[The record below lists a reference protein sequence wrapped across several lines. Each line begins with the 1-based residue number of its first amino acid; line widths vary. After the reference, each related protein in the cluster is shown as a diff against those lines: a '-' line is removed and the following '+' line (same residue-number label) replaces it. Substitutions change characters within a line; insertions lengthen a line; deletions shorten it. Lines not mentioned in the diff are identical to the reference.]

1 MKPSTSAVALGLLLS
16 LAIPAVAALAS
27 DPGEQILLQRAAFWR
42 AQQRLD
48 MVTETLNKVLALNP
62 SQPDALYQLGL
73 LAIQRGDTG
82 GAQLYF
88 DRLRQMA
95 AADPRAAE
103 LMQAL
108 SPTASR
114 APAPPA
120 APPQPAKTVVAA
132 AVPPAPPIAAPQQ
145 VPPVQKLP
153 AIAAVSADSDDLIAP
168 PPAHATASTKTMPPM
183 VAGVAD
189 GQAARNA
196 QLAALPEV
204 TVSDATPGI
213 PAAPAATR
221 QAGSTDLGVTVQPV
235 QVAQLEL
242 AAPLPVGGY
251 QRGITTTAY
260 SPTDT
265 LEIDIDRNLAQLEE
279 QANPSLVA
287 GLGFRWHDGTS
298 GLSQLTEFG
307 TPIEG
312 TFSPWYTGA
321 AKLTVLPV
329 LLDSGSVASSN
340 LGQFGANP
348 ILAAAGLPLVAPGQ
362 QSASGV
368 GILGGYSYGD
378 FSGQF
383 GTSPLGFPVTNL
395 VGMAAFSPKF
405 FDNTLTIRFEGVRQ
419 PVTDSVLSYAGTHAS
434 LAAANAVTGGAFSTN
449 ATWGGVVRTGGNVSA
464 FYDDNTYGA
473 YGSIGLATLTGE
485 NVTTNS
491 QITGLAG
498 VYFRPYKTDNDA
510 IRVGISAYYTGFDK
524 NLSGF
529 TFGQGGYFSPQNL
542 EALTFPVEYTG
553 HSGPWSYLA
562 SVAIGVQHFNQ
573 DGGAIFPYNLPAQ
586 VALATSGS
594 PAFFSGSEGTGPA
607 FNLRGQVEYAIDNTL
622 SIGAAAGF
630 DNSNNYKEVIAKLYI
645 RKTFD
650 WLTPTANGSDPA
662 VLARRDQPVSHL

>member
-1 MKPSTSAVALGLLLS
+1 MKTSTSTVALGLLLS
-16 LAIPAVAALAS
+16 LAVPAGAALAA

-42 AQQRLD
+42 TQQRLD
-48 MVTETLNKVLALNP
+48 MVTETLNKILALNP
-62 SQPDALYQLGL
+62 SQPDALYQLGM
-73 LAIQRGDTG
+73 LAMQRGDTG
-82 GAQLYF
+82 GAQPYF

-95 AADPRAAE
+95 ATDTRAAE
-103 LMQAL
+103 LVQAL

-114 APAPPA
+114 APAPAKPVVAAAARPA
-120 APPQPAKTVVAA
+120 PPVPPQPAA
-132 AVPPAPPIAAPQQ
+132 PARRL
-145 VPPVQKLP
+145 PVL
-153 AIAAVSADSDDLIAP
+153 AAVSADSDDLIAS
-168 PPAHATASTKTMPPM
+168 PPAHAMASAQTMPRPA
-183 VAGVAD
+183 AGD
-189 GQAARNA
+189 TGGQAARNI
-196 QLAALPEV
+196 QLAAV
-204 TVSDATPGI
+204 ADGTVSDAAPGI

-221 QAGSTDLGVTVQPV
+221 QAGSADLGITVPPV

-242 AAPLPVGGY
+242 TPPLPVDGY
-251 QRGITTTAY
+251 THGITTTAY

-265 LEIDIDRNLAQLEE
+265 LEIDIDRNLAQLEA
-279 QANPSLVA
+279 QANPTLVA

-312 TFSPWYTGA
+312 TFSPWYTGT
-321 AKLTVLPV
+321 AKIDVLPV
-329 LLDSGSVASSN
+329 LLDSGSVASGN
-340 LGQFGANP
+340 LSQFGANP
-348 ILAAAGLPLVAPGQ
+348 ILAATGQALVSPGQ
-362 QSASGV
+362 QSAGGV

-395 VGMAAFSPKF
+395 VGMAAVSPKF
-405 FDNTLTIRFEGVRQ
+405 FDNTLTVRFEAVRQ

-434 LAAANAVTGGAFSTN
+434 LAAANATTGGAFSTN

-485 NVTTNS
+485 NVVTNS

-498 VYFRPYKTDNDA
+498 IYFRPYKTDNDA
-510 IRVGISAYYTGFDK
+510 IRIGISAYYTGFDK

-553 HSGPWSYLA
+553 HSGAWSYLA

-586 VALATSGS
+586 VALANSGS
-594 PAFFSGSEGTGPA
+594 PAFFAGSEGTGPA

-630 DNSNNYKEVIAKLYI
+630 DNSNNYKEVIAKLYV

-650 WLTPTANGSDPA
+650 WLTPNANGSDPA
-662 VLARRDQPVSHL
+662 ALARRDQPMSHL